1 MGRKVA
7 YWIATALTAFVFIAG
22 GATDLA
28 RPPFM
33 IESMAKLGYP
43 AYMLLIL
50 GVWKVLGGVV
60 VLTPGLPTL
69 KEWAYAG
76 MIFDLTGAAASHAAV
91 GEPASEII
99 PPLVIS
105 VIVMASWALRSPG
118 RRLVKAPALVAPTKT
133 HVGAVPETIA

>member
-1 MGRKVA
+1 MARKIA
-7 YWIATALTAFVFIAG
+7 YWVATVLIAFVMIG
-22 GATDLA
+22 GGVTDIA

-33 IESMAKLGYP
+33 IEGMAKLGYP
-43 AYMLLIL
+43 VYFLVIL

-76 MIFDLTGAAASHAAV
+76 MIFDLTGASLSHAAV
-91 GEPASEII
+91 GKPAGEII

-105 VIVMASWALRSPG
+105 AIVMASWALRPPG
-118 RRLVKAPALVAPTKT
+118 RRLVKAPALVAP
-133 HVGAVPETIA
+133 VLVPEAIA